1 MWLGPVAPTCT
12 LNRVLDSVIHRCVF
26 AITKVVLLVG
36 RACQRTD
43 PRGQCI
49 GTGRSYYARSIET
62 VNCTAAE
69 AHSRFVK
76 MKPVS
81 SPVSST

>member
-43 PRGQCI
+43 RSSRSMHRHGQKLLRSFHRNGELYRGRGAQSV
-49 GTGRSYYARSIET
+49 R
-62 VNCTAAE
+62 
-69 AHSRFVK
+69 
-76 MKPVS
+76 
-81 SPVSST
+81 